1 MENTFWDRFV
11 TACKRKN
18 TIPTRVVR
26 ELGLSTGSPTAWKRG
41 AEPEMSTTGLLSTH
55 LGVSM
60 AYLVG
65 YEELEPATGTEPGAV
80 SDEDLKFAMFG
91 TTEISDEKLA
101 EIRRYAQY
109 IKDL

>member
-1 MENTFWDRFV
+1 MPGATTLEVLAGFFVCPIDYLVGKTDQRYYQWDDRF
-11 TACKRKN
+11 
-18 TIPTRVVR
+18 
-26 ELGLSTGSPTAWKRG
+26 TGGKEDATG
-41 AEPEMSTTGLLSTH
+41 AEP
-55 LGVSM
+55 
-60 AYLVG
+60 
-65 YEELEPATGTEPGAV
+65 GTV

>member
-1 MENTFWDRFV
+1 MNTTFWDKFV
-11 TACKRKN
+11 YLCEQSGKKR
-18 TIPTRVVR
+18 TTVVR
-26 ELGLSTGSPTAWKRG
+26 EIGISSGNPAAWKAGRVPNM
-41 AEPEMSTTGLLSTH
+41 EIVQKLSDYF
-55 LGVSM
+55 GVTP
-60 AYLVG
+60 AYFF
-65 YEELEPATGTEPGAV
+65 EEETKPAPSTEPGAV

>member
-1 MENTFWDRFV
+1 MEKIANYF
-11 TACKRKN
+11 K
-18 TIPTRVVR
+18 
-26 ELGLSTGSPTAWKRG
+26 
-41 AEPEMSTTGLLSTH
+41 
-55 LGVSM
+55 VS
-60 AYLVG
+60 VG
-65 YEELEPATGTEPGAV
+65 TLARSETKEPAPGAEPGAV